1 MVVLV
6 NGFYPVILTEKLEKT
21 ANFYEMNFGFKP
33 IFKSDWYVSLKMKE
47 NTVPY
52 ELAIIDST
60 HETIP
65 SNYRKVVQGLILNFE
80 VDHVDDEYKRLIHSE
95 KLPIIQDMKDEDFG
109 QRHFITSDPNGILI
123 DVIQIIPPDE
133 TYRSQFNEKI
143 WSEK

>member
-6 NGFYPVILTEKLEKT
+6 NGFYPVILTKKLEDSS
-21 ANFYEMNFGFKP
+21 NFYVINFRFKP
-33 IFKSDWYVSLKMKE
+33 VFKTDWYVSLKMSE
-47 NTVPY
+47 NPIPY
-52 ELAIIDST
+52 ELAIIDRS
-60 HETIP
+60 HQTIP

-80 VDHVDDEYKRLIHSE
+80 VKNVDDEYERLILSE
-95 KLPIIQDMKDEDFG
+95 NLPLIQDIKDEDFG

>member
-1 MVVLV
+1 MVMLV
-6 NGFYPVILTEKLEKT
+6 NGFYPVILTEKLEDT
-21 ANFYEMNFGFKP
+21 ASFYEMNFGFKP
-33 IFKSDWYVSLKMKE
+33 VFKSDWYVSVKMNE
-47 NTVPY
+47 SPVPY
-52 ELAIIDST
+52 ELAIIDSI

-80 VDHVDDEYKRLIHSE
+80 VDNVDDEYERLILSE
-95 KLPIIQDMKDEDFG
+95 KLPIIQDIKDEDFG

-143 WSEK
+143 WSE

>member
-1 MVVLV
+1 MLV
-6 NGFYPVILTEKLEKT
+6 NGFYPVILTEKLEESS
-21 ANFYEMNFGFKP
+21 NFYDMHFGFRP
-33 IFKSDWYVSLKMKE
+33 VFKSDWYVSLKMNE
-47 NTVPY
+47 NPFPY
-52 ELAIIDST
+52 ELAIIDRS
-60 HETIP
+60 HKTIP

-80 VDHVDDEYKRLIHSE
+80 VDNVDDEYERLILSGN
-95 KLPIIQDMKDEDFG
+95 LPIVQDIKDEEFG

>member
-1 MVVLV
+1 MLV
-6 NGFYPVILTEKLEKT
+6 NGFYPVISTEKLEESS
-21 ANFYEMNFGFKP
+21 NFYETKFGFEP
-33 IFKSDWYVSLKMKE
+33 VFKSDWYVSLKMNE
-47 NTVPY
+47 SSVPY

-80 VDHVDDEYKRLIHSE
+80 VDNVDYEYERLIHSE
-95 KLPIIQDMKDEDFG
+95 KLPIIQDIKAEDFG

-123 DVIQIIPPDE
+123 DVIQIIPPNE
-133 TYRSQFNEKI
+133 SYRSQFNEKI